1 MRSRLCRVCH
11 SFHPL
16 EEWPQACAE
25 HFGQRVQAPSIRPDG
40 MDALRSMADGK
51 MYDGRS
57 AYYASVKRAGC
68 EIVGD
73 ERVKPKTV
81 DSLIPRNI
89 GRDIKD
95 SIDQLRARQ

>member
-1 MRSRLCRVCH
+1 
-11 SFHPL
+11 
-16 EEWPQACAE
+16 
-25 HFGQRVQAPSIRPDG
+25 